1 MSRKTSDEWKSL
13 VEQQVTSG
21 LSVPKFC
28 EQHQLNAKYFYAR
41 KAIITKDNHNTGF
54 IQAKVVTKQTT
65 IIAQHVE
72 HPIKLNLAVGELSFP
87 HDISPTFIAELLNGL
102 THENV

>member
-1 MSRKTSDEWKSL
+1 MSRKTSDEWKNL

-28 EQHQLNAKYFYAR
+28 EQHQLSAKYFYAR
-41 KAIITKDNHNTGF
+41 KAIIAKDKSSTGF
-54 IQAKVVTKQTT
+54 IQAKVVSQQTS

-72 HPIKLNLAVGELSFP
+72 HPIRLNLPVGELSFP
-87 HDISPTFIAELLNGL
+87 YSTSPAFIAELLNGL

>member
-1 MSRKTSDEWKSL
+1 MSRKTYHDWKNL
-13 VEQQVTSG
+13 VKQQITSG

-28 EQHQLNAKYFYAR
+28 DQHQLSAKYFYAR
-41 KAIITKDNHNTGF
+41 KAIIAKDKSSTGF
-54 IQAKVVTKQTT
+54 IQAKVVSQQTS

-72 HPIKLNLAVGELSFP
+72 HPIRLNLPVGELSFP
-87 HDISPTFIAELLNGL
+87 YSTSPAFIAELLNGL

>member
-1 MSRKTSDEWKSL
+1 MSRKTSDEWKNL
-13 VEQQVTSG
+13 VAQQVASG

-28 EQHQLNAKYFYAR
+28 EQPQLNAKYFYAR
-41 KAIITKDNHNTGF
+41 KIIITKDNNSTGF

-65 IIAQHVE
+65 IITQHVE
-72 HPIKLNLAVGELSFP
+72 HPIMLALPVGELSFP
-87 HDISPTFIAELLNGL
+87 HNISPDFIAELLNGL

>member
-1 MSRKTSDEWKSL
+1 MSRKTFDEWKNL
-13 VEQQVTSG
+13 VVQQVRSG
-21 LSVPKFC
+21 LSVSKFC
-28 EQHQLNAKYFYAR
+28 EQYQLNAKYFYAR
-41 KAIITKDNHNTGF
+41 KAIIAKDTNSTGF

-72 HPIKLNLAVGELSFP
+72 HPIRLNLPVGELSFP
-87 HDISPTFIAELLNGL
+87 HNTTPAFIAELLNGL

>member
-1 MSRKTSDEWKSL
+1 MSRKTSDEWTNI
-13 VEQQVTSG
+13 VEQQITSG

-28 EQHQLNAKYFYAR
+28 QQHQLNAKYFYAR
-41 KAIITKDNHNTGF
+41 RAIIVKDNHNNGF

-65 IIAQHVE
+65 IISQHIE
-72 HPIKLNLAVGELSFP
+72 HPIRLNLPVGELSFP
-87 HDISPTFIAELLNGL
+87 RNTSPAFIAELLNGL

>member
-1 MSRKTSDEWKSL
+1 MSRKTYHEWKKL

-28 EQHQLNAKYFYAR
+28 EQQQLNVKYFYAR
-41 KAIITKDNHNTGF
+41 KAIITKDNSRSGF
-54 IQAKVVTKQTT
+54 IQANVVTQQTT
-65 IIAQHVE
+65 VIAQHAE
-72 HPIKLNLAVGELSFP
+72 HPIRLNLPVGELSLP
-87 HDISPTFIAELLNGL
+87 HNTSPTFIAELLNGL